1 MMTNTIGKVLAVIT
15 TFFSVAFLGFAFA
28 AKITGPNWEA
38 QANVLQ
44 NHVIEKTVTEKET
57 TYTVRRKSAGKKDE
71 AEFTKTSKL
80 LPEVILAAHNDE
92 LKELDDKITALK
104 PQLEPLETRLK
115 EVAAHQGVD
124 RKAMDQREQNFTSD
138 FQKIAKQIQDLSV
151 EGDKVAQEALTVWAE
166 EELRREDVYRY
177 RNHFEELEVDR
188 FQLLE
193 QKKRL
198 QDELSRL
205 RGVLARLQRR
215 HDQLETRASYEK

>member
-1 MMTNTIGKVLAVIT
+1 MTNSMGKVLTVIT
-15 TFFSVAFLGFAFA
+15 TFMSVAFLGFAFA
-28 AKITGPNWEA
+28 AVVGGPNWQA
-38 QANVLQ
+38 QAEALQ
-44 NHVIEKTVTEKET
+44 NHVVEKTVTDKET
-57 TYTVRRKSAGKKDE
+57 TYTVKSKSAPRKDE
-71 AEFTKTSKL
+71 AEFTKTSKV
-80 LPEVILAAHNDE
+80 LPEVILAAHHDE
-92 LKELDDKITALK
+92 LKDLDARIIALQ
-104 PQLEPLETRLK
+104 PQLAPLEARLK
-115 EVAAHQGVD
+115 EVMAHQVVD
-124 RKAMDQREQNFTSD
+124 RKAMDQREQELSAD
-138 FQKIAKQIQDLSV
+138 FQKAAKQVQDLSV
-151 EGDKVAQEALTVWAE
+151 EGDKIAQEALTVWAE